1 MKFEEKLYEACFTL
15 VADLA
20 WARDNNYVDNIE
32 EYTARAG
39 EMTKGF
45 VEIAEKL
52 YHLVDELPKS
62 QAILIGAINYISRQS
77 GSPSRSYYAWFENTL
92 ATLLR
97 ICNHDAP
104 IFLEDLPFAMSMQQG
119 LLAAM
124 KDALDRG
131 QHA

>member
-1 MKFEEKLYEACFTL
+1 MKFEEKLYEVCFLL
-15 VADLA
+15 VADLP
-20 WARDNNYVDNIE
+20 WTRENTYVDNIV
-32 EYTARAG
+32 EYTARVG

-52 YHLVDELPKS
+52 HHLVDDLPKS
-62 QAILIGAINYISRQS
+62 HAVLIGAIAYISRQS

-97 ICNHDAP
+97 ICSHDAP
-104 IFLEDLPFAMSMQQG
+104 IFLEDLAFATSMQQG
-119 LLAAM
+119 LLVAM